1 MSTEVERQAADRTA
15 PLAIYARTTVM
26 NDEVI
31 EIPSTFN
38 KKFITFQAE
47 ASAVKLAFGTSV
59 AVAADPAARSVLTGN
74 LPAAAVSG
82 CLDVPANSERTYRIP
97 SNCTHFAHIS
107 ADTSGVLR
115 FFNSTGPGE

>member
-38 KKFITFQAE
+38 KKFITFQR
-47 ASAVKLAFGTSV
+47 LA
-59 AVAADPAARSVLTGN
+59 
-74 LPAAAVSG
+74 
-82 CLDVPANSERTYRIP
+82 
-97 SNCTHFAHIS
+97 
-107 ADTSGVLR
+107 
-115 FFNSTGPGE
+115 